1 MEGSGLILLDTH
13 SLIWMD
19 QDNPALG
26 ATARELIEMAWRE
39 GLVAVSAI
47 SFWETAMLVQRARIT
62 LPVSVET
69 WRSDLLEAGVKE
81 IHLDGRIMLRAT
93 QLQGLL
99 RDPADRFILATALQS
114 SATLI
119 TADHKMLGW
128 EHQLPRQDARL

>member
-19 QDNPALG
+19 QDNTLLG
-26 ATARELIEMAWRE
+26 PSARRLIEAAWRE

-47 SFWETAMLVQRARIT
+47 SFWESAMLVERSRIS

-69 WRSDLLEAGVKE
+69 WRTDLIQSGVKE
-81 IHLDGRIMLRAT
+81 ISLDGRIMLRST
-93 QLQGLL
+93 QLQGLH
-99 RDPADRFILATALQS
+99 RDPADRFIVATALQH

-119 TADHKMLGW
+119 TADSKILNW
-128 EHQLPRQDARL
+128 DDEFPRQDARL